1 MNSRMSCAREIA
13 FILISLFLFLSFSIL
28 SSGIQDYSLPE
39 ALKVLKA
46 IEKIESEQSSG
57 SKNSLREIVITESEL
72 NSYIAYRIE
81 IEKEEI
87 MKELRLKL
95 FKGDKIEGKVLMD
108 LRGQKIPKILRPQM
122 TLYFEAK
129 LEVKDGRVRFDF
141 KDLFI
146 EDQRIQPMTVDLIIY
161 IGSKITNT
169 EPWSIND
176 WFELPNGI
184 KDIKTG
190 RHKAVFYY

>member
-1 MNSRMSCAREIA
+1 MFFARKIA
-13 FILISLFLFLSFSIL
+13 FGFLVLSLSIL
-28 SSGIQDYSLPE
+28 STGIQDYSLPE
-39 ALKVLKA
+39 AQKVLKA
-46 IEKIESEQSSG
+46 IEKMESEQSNG
-57 SKNSLREIVITESEL
+57 NKDSLKKIVITESEF

-81 IEKEEI
+81 TEKEEVV
-87 MKELRLKL
+87 KELRLKL

-108 LRGQKIPKILRPQM
+108 LRRQKIPKILRPQM

-129 LEVKDGRVRFDF
+129 LEIKDGRVRFDF
-141 KDLFI
+141 KDLFL

-176 WFELPNGI
+176 WFELPYGI
-184 KDIKTG
+184 KDVETLRRKV
-190 RHKAVFYY
+190 AFYY

>member
-1 MNSRMSCAREIA
+1 MNYKAGYARKIA
-13 FILISLFLFLSFSIL
+13 FGFLFLSLTIL
-28 SSGIQDYSLPE
+28 STGIQDYSLPE
-39 ALKVLKA
+39 VQKVLKA
-46 IEKIESEQSSG
+46 IEKIEREQSSG
-57 SKNSLREIVITESEL
+57 NKDSLKKIVITESEL

-81 IEKEEI
+81 TEKEEVV
-87 MKELRLKL
+87 KELRLKL
-95 FKGDKIEGKVLMD
+95 FKGDRIEGKVLMD

-141 KDLFI
+141 KDMFL
-146 EDQRIQPMTVDLIIY
+146 EDQRIQPMTVDIIIY

-176 WFELPNGI
+176 WFELPYGI
-184 KDIKTG
+184 KDVETLRRKV
-190 RHKAVFYY
+190 AFYY

>member
-1 MNSRMSCAREIA
+1 MSYKAGFARKIA
-13 FILISLFLFLSFSIL
+13 FGFLFLSLSIL
-28 SSGIQDYSLPE
+28 STGIQDYSLPE
-39 ALKVLKA
+39 AQKVLKA
-46 IEKIESEQSSG
+46 IEKIEREQSSG
-57 SKNSLREIVITESEL
+57 NKDSLKKIVITESEL

-81 IEKEEI
+81 TEKEEVV
-87 MKELRLKL
+87 KELRLKL

-108 LRGQKIPKILRPQM
+108 LRGQKIPKILRPQI

-129 LEVKDGRVRFDF
+129 LEIKDGRVRFDF
-141 KDLFI
+141 KDLFL

-176 WFELPNGI
+176 WFELPYGI
-184 KDIKTG
+184 KDVETL
-190 RHKAVFYY
+190 RRKAAFYY

>member
-1 MNSRMSCAREIA
+1 MNYKAGFARKIA
-13 FILISLFLFLSFSIL
+13 FGFLFLSLSIL
-28 SSGIQDYSLPE
+28 STGIQDYSLPE
-39 ALKVLKA
+39 AQKVLKA
-46 IEKIESEQSSG
+46 IEKIEREQSSG
-57 SKNSLREIVITESEL
+57 NKDSLKKIVITESEL

-81 IEKEEI
+81 TEKEEVV
-87 MKELRLKL
+87 KELRLKL

-108 LRGQKIPKILRPQM
+108 LRGQKIPKILRPQI

-129 LEVKDGRVRFDF
+129 LEIKDGRVRFDF
-141 KDLFI
+141 KDLFL

-176 WFELPNGI
+176 WFELPYGI
-184 KDIKTG
+184 KDVETL
-190 RHKAVFYY
+190 RRKAAFYY